1 MSYKDNNFSSNN
13 IVIKL
18 NELFKDFEKTIRN
31 DIKNINKV
39 TTKKGKISFLDALIY
54 KLKYSQKELTKEE
67 LISEYN
73 FNNDTF
79 ISRTT
84 FHEKEKINTSKNL

>member
-39 TTKKGKISFLDALIY
+39 TLSPYI
-54 KLKYSQKELTKEE
+54 
-67 LISEYN
+67 
-73 FNNDTF
+73 
-79 ISRTT
+79 
-84 FHEKEKINTSKNL
+84 

>member
-31 DIKNINKV
+31 DIKKD
-39 TTKKGKISFLDALIY
+39 TKLHWFSY
-54 KLKYSQKELTKEE
+54 
-67 LISEYN
+67 
-73 FNNDTF
+73 
-79 ISRTT
+79 
-84 FHEKEKINTSKNL
+84 